1 MAQTILH
8 RRSAAQDSELGLTLA
23 GLPDE
28 WMVVSDCAIGDGPM
42 VAFVLL
48 HPAIGLALVDCTPQR
63 PADAIPFLEEALTHE
78 RFDDLYPGTL
88 PIAAVQLAPD
98 EIAAVGDR
106 LAEGFDAL
114 PACSIADPDW
124 CRALV
129 DLLLAASEVAMTPIR
144 PPEDDSLRIP
154 PLRTVAAAPARSP
167 AAETS
172 EIPPEIVAIVAPVQN
187 ATATGSPHLDLG
199 GSGRMPL
206 STLAAPGPRYR
217 GVLGL
222 SMVVAVLALLVLG
235 GAYLLQTKPALLARL
250 GFGAAPTTPTA
261 ASSVAPTM
269 QTPPASPVASVPAT
283 PQPVAPLPKIA
294 APTPVPPTPVI
305 QRPASPA
312 PATPAPAKPAPVVTL
327 KPPAPARVP
336 AVAPA
341 AIVMPPLPAEKPVF
355 HRPAPRRAERR
366 AAVRVPERPQR
377 RSPAAPVSREA
388 ATPAPAPAPAA
399 LTSGGDLPPINAGDL
414 PALPS
419 GSSLTPPADG
429 AAGGSRTELMT
440 PAAPPSAGAPPSG
453 PPMRLFPAGQ

>member
-28 WMVVSDCAIGDGPM
+28 WMMVSDCTIGDGPM

-48 HPAIGLALVDCTPQR
+48 HPSIGLALVDCAPQR

-114 PACSIADPDW
+114 PVCSIADPDW

-129 DLLLAASEVAMTPIR
+129 DLLLTASEVAMTPIR
-144 PPEDDSLRIP
+144 PPEEDSLLIP
-154 PLRTVAAAPARSP
+154 QLGAASAVPARRP
-167 AAETS
+167 AGETS
-172 EIPPEIVAIVAPVQN
+172 EIPPEIVAIVAPLPS
-187 ATATGSPHLDLG
+187 ATATGSPYLDLG
-199 GSGRMPL
+199 GSDRMPL

-222 SMVVAVLALLVLG
+222 SIIVAVLALLVLG
-235 GAYLLQTKPALLARL
+235 GAYLLQAKPALLARL
-250 GFGAAPTTPTA
+250 GLGPTTPTA
-261 ASSVAPTM
+261 ASSVAPAA
-269 QTPPASPVASVPAT
+269 QTAPASPVASVPAT
-283 PQPVAPLPKIA
+283 PQPVAPSPKIA

-305 QRPASPA
+305 QV
-312 PATPAPAKPAPVVTL
+312 PATPAPTKLAPVVTHS
-327 KPPAPARVP
+327 PPARAP

-341 AIVMPPLPAEKPVF
+341 ATVMPPLPAEKPVF
-355 HRPAPRRAERR
+355 HRPAPRRVERR
-366 AAVRVPERPQR
+366 EAVRTPERPQR
-377 RSPAAPVSREA
+377 RPPAAPISREA

-399 LTSGGDLPPINAGDL
+399 LSSGDLPPINAGDL

-429 AAGGSRTELMT
+429 AAGGGRTELMT
-440 PAAPPSAGAPPSG
+440 PPAPPSTGAPPSG
-453 PPMRLFPAGQ
+453 PPMQLFPARQ